1 MQQVI
6 TPAVNATENWNKKV
20 FHLTIIKILK
30 NVIEMKIFL
39 ERKFNQTRKFHEE
52 WNNKQKLFSEKLF
65 SAPASHA
72 HVEQIL

>member
-52 WNNKQKLFSEKLF
+52 
-65 SAPASHA
+65 
-72 HVEQIL
+72 